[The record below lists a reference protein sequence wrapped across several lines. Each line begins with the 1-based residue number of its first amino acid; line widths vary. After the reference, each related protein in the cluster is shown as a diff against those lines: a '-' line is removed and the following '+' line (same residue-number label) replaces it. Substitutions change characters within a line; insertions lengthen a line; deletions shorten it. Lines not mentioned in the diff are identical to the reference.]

1 MKVVKYFLTFPFFF
15 FYFQRFKTSPT
26 ILVTASHE
34 ILNRP
39 QDAMAVWVEDLN
51 KDNFKVCLRETKILD
66 GIHKE
71 IRIVSD

>member
-1 MKVVKYFLTFPFFF
+1 
-15 FYFQRFKTSPT
+15 
-26 ILVTASHE
+26 
-34 ILNRP
+34 
-39 QDAMAVWVEDLN
+39 MAVWVEDLN